1 MKFNDLKKWQKL
13 LMYMYMNVHVND
25 SFTVAKNGDD
35 VIKYGIVKNKNALY
49 SMISYLCE
57 NSYIYNP
64 GDGYL
69 LTIDSYYY
77 CGDLHQQISSCYPWE
92 RDEDE
97 YPAQPNISGN
107 STTKSTDDSMKA
119 AFESMAQSFKSMAQA
134 FNNNVGTAA
143 EQNDAGLKSML
154 DDAYHLADINNSYIT
169 FIVSHIDTIMNA
181 IKNGTK
187 SPNEI
192 LETISEIYSDG
203 INPLV
208 KNNEA
213 LKIMLSPK

>member
-13 LMYMYMNVHVND
+13 LMYMYMNVHVNNP
-25 SFTVAKNGDD
+25 FTVAKNGDD

-49 SMISYLCE
+49 SMINELRK
-57 NSYIYNP
+57 NSYICNTD
-64 GDGYL
+64 DGYL
-69 LTIDSYYY
+69 LTVDGYYY
-77 CGDLHQQISSCYPWE
+77 SGDLHQQISSCYPWE

-107 STTKSTDDSMKA
+107 SATKSTDDSMKA

-143 EQNDAGLKSML
+143 EQNDAGHKSML